1 MERNHAPC
9 GDAFVIMK
17 CSRPETVELTSALCN
32 YFVKWCICKDTK
44 KKKHKKNTHHN
55 PTEIQNVEKVF
66 STSETVQ
73 V

>member
-32 YFVKWCICKDTK
+32 YFVKWYICKDTK
-44 KKKHKKNTHHN
+44 KYIYKKKYPPQPYRN
-55 PTEIQNVEKVF
+55 PKC
-66 STSETVQ
+66 
-73 V
+73 

>member
-44 KKKHKKNTHHN
+44 KK
-55 PTEIQNVEKVF
+55 P
-66 STSETVQ
+66 
-73 V
+73 